1 MHILCTSGLIRG
13 LASPGHGEKEGRE
26 VEVEGGEVT
35 GGQRKQAWGEE
46 TVQSPREVCESYLMV
61 VVGLHTC

>member
-1 MHILCTSGLIRG
+1 MYCNLLCTAGLIGG
-13 LASPGHGEKEGRE
+13 LASPGHEKKEGR
-26 VEVEGGEVT
+26 EVEGGEVT

-46 TVQSPREVCESYLMV
+46 TVQSPREVYESYLMA